1 MVVWSLADCGSG
13 LAALF
18 SFSTTIAISNHHHQ
32 CVRQRLT
39 VTTAAAAAPP
49 PLPTRLATIANT
61 SFSSSSSSYT
71 SFPFRFS
78 VSLGPRP
85 SLIQS
90 NESRSSIR
98 RTRHRSARLHFQ
110 DTFSSPPSFGSVES
124 SGSPVVC
131 TALPRA
137 LATHRFRDRNI
148 TNRSVRANTRPTTDK
163 HRAQRKCQ
171 LVRARVGRT
180 NG

>member
-61 SFSSSSSSYT
+61 SFSSSSSYT